1 MFDYKHYIP
10 VLRWKAAEKE
20 ALEKLEDKQKK
31 FLTPLIELIMPQ
43 PSEYRVKEGDI
54 ERIKTP
60 EDLFHESLEKL
71 QVKLPD
77 ISEEILKSWGLN
89 PVFVDL
95 SLIDFSLRLS
105 GLNQILS
112 SGVKLGLHLIPVVTL
127 SSDSDL
133 QANASLY
140 AKESKNGLCLR
151 LFRNDFKLSPSD
163 NINILLDKLQLPKKD
178 TDLIIDFQITDDK
191 CLEIKDFIVHIPNI
205 SEWRTF
211 TIISG
216 TFPKDLMLFTPDMH
230 LIERSDWNCWLRQ
243 INSGDLVRKPAFGDY
258 TIQHPIYA
266 EPAPG
271 SNPSASIRYTLFDK
285 WIIMRG
291 QGLRSANSAGHA
303 QYPALA
309 KLLIE
314 REEFFGE
321 DFSEGDSYIAKV
333 GSDITTKVTG
343 NPRTWLRAGINH
355 HLACTASQVSN
366 LS

>member
-1 MFDYKHYIP
+1 MFDYKHYVP

-20 ALEKLEDKQKK
+20 ALEKLSSERKK

-43 PSEYRVKEGDI
+43 PTEYRVKEGDV
-54 ERIKTP
+54 ERIKGS
-60 EDLFHESLEKL
+60 EELLNESL
-71 QVKLPD
+71 VKLKLKIPD
-77 ISEEILKSWGLN
+77 IPEEILKSWGTN
-89 PVFVDL
+89 PVFIDL
-95 SLIDFSLRLS
+95 SLIDYSLRLN

-112 SGVKLGLHLIPVVTL
+112 LGTKLGLHLIPVINL
-127 SSDSDL
+127 SSDPEL
-133 QANASLY
+133 Q
-140 AKESKNGLCLR
+140 KEAVIYSKDTRNGLCLR
-151 LFRNDFKLSPSD
+151 LFRNDFKSPLLE
-163 NINILLDKLQLPKKD
+163 NINILLEKLQITKKD
-178 TDLIIDFQITDDK
+178 VDLIIDFQITDNK
-191 CLEIKDFIVHIPNI
+191 CLEIKDFIVQILDI

-211 TIISG
+211 TVISG

-230 LIERSDWNCWLRQ
+230 FIERSDWNCWLRQ
-243 INSGDLVRKPAFGDY
+243 INSGDLGRKPAFGDY

-291 QGLRSANSAGHA
+291 QGLRSANTAGHA

-321 DFSEGDSYIAKV
+321 NFSEGDSYIVKV